1 MIPKIS
7 DTEYKLLKGMILNF
21 PVQLKTKEVS
31 QLGIELERAEV
42 VPDDQLEST
51 IIRLNS
57 GVEIRDEANQK
68 LWNITITLP
77 EDADT
82 TQQKISVFSPLGVAL
97 IGFGEGHIVE
107 WKLPGGL
114 KKLKILSVSNK

>member
-57 GVEIRDEANQK
+57 GVEIRDEANKK